1 MKKILQKMKKNNLI
15 CIGSVGK
22 PRGLKGEFFLNSF
35 CSPQKNIINY
45 TKMIETNDGVCLEL
59 EYIKEN
65 NLKFLS
71 KIKNINNVDEI
82 KTYTNLMLYI
92 SSENLPSLN
101 SDEVYWHDL
110 VGMLVIDENKNE
122 LLGEVKDINNFG
134 ANECLVVHAT
144 DDSIDNKERLIP
156 FIRNNFISQIDKEK
170 RIITVNWQSDY

>member
-1 MKKILQKMKKNNLI
+1 
-15 CIGSVGK
+15 
-22 PRGLKGEFFLNSF
+22 
-35 CSPQKNIINY
+35 
-45 TKMIETNDGVCLEL
+45 
-59 EYIKEN
+59 
-65 NLKFLS
+65 
-71 KIKNINNVDEI
+71 
-82 KTYTNLMLYI
+82 MLYI

-134 ANECLVVHAT
+134 ANECLIVHAT

-170 RIITVNWQSDY
+170 RIIQVNWQSNY

>member
-1 MKKILQKMKKNNLI
+1 MKKNNLI

-45 TKMIETNDGVCLEL
+45 IKMIETNDGVCLEL

-71 KIKNINNVDEI
+71 KIKNIDNVDEI
-82 KTYTNLMLYI
+82 KKYTNLMLYI

-101 SDEVYWHDL
+101 
-110 VGMLVIDENKNE
+110 
-122 LLGEVKDINNFG
+122 NFV
-134 ANECLVVHAT
+134 A
-144 DDSIDNKERLIP
+144 
-156 FIRNNFISQIDKEK
+156 
-170 RIITVNWQSDY
+170 

>member
-1 MKKILQKMKKNNLI
+1 
-15 CIGSVGK
+15 
-22 PRGLKGEFFLNSF
+22 
-35 CSPQKNIINY
+35 
-45 TKMIETNDGVCLEL
+45 MIETNDGVCLEL

-71 KIKNINNVDEI
+71 KIKNIDNVDEI
-82 KTYTNLMLYI
+82 KKYTNLMLYI

-156 FIRNNFISQIDKEK
+156 VSYTHLTLPTKA
-170 RIITVNWQSDY
+170 